1 MQGEIDR
8 ALSTV
13 LRSAVSTVGAGR
25 TDAGVHATGQV
36 VSFAFGGDVPDD
48 LDRRVTALCRPDL
61 SVLSVAAEVDGFH
74 ARFSARWRRYRY
86 LILNRA
92 APDPLRR
99 LVAWHV
105 PEPLPVEA
113 MSANG
118 QAAVGEHDFASF
130 CRVPEGG
137 HAVRRV
143 DSVTVDKAGDEV
155 RVVVVGESFCHQ
167 MVRSLV
173 GTLVAGIDVAQA
185 LGARSR
191 AAAGPV
197 APPHGL
203 CLEEVSY

>member
-1 MQGEIDR
+1 M
-8 ALSTV
+8 
-13 LRSAVSTVGAGR
+13 
-25 TDAGVHATGQV
+25 
-36 VSFAFGGDVPDD
+36 
-48 LDRRVTALCRPDL
+48 
-61 SVLSVAAEVDGFH
+61 
-74 ARFSARWRRYRY
+74 
-86 LILNRA
+86 
-92 APDPLRR
+92 
-99 LVAWHV
+99 
-105 PEPLPVEA
+105 
-113 MSANG
+113 
-118 QAAVGEHDFASF
+118 
-130 CRVPEGG
+130 
-137 HAVRRV
+137 RRV